1 MIKYTLLSVS
11 IIPSINIG
19 DYVQAL
25 AARQFYPH
33 LDAFVER
40 ERLHK
45 CEQPCKMIM
54 NGWYMHQLEHWP
66 PSGFI
71 QPLYVAFHLNK
82 LAQDKLL
89 LPQSI
94 NYFKTHQPIGW

>member
-1 MIKYTLLSVS
+1 
-11 IIPSINIG
+11 
-19 DYVQAL
+19 
-25 AARQFYPH
+25 
-33 LDAFVER
+33 
-40 ERLHK
+40 
-45 CEQPCKMIM
+45 
-54 NGWYMHQLEHWP
+54 MHQLEHWP